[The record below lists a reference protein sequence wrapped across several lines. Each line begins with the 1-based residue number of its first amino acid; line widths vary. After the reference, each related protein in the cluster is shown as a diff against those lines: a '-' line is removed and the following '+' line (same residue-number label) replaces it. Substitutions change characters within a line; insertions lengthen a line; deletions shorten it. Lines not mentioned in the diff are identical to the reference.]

1 MRSVEERAQE
11 SLGRSMAPI
20 YGMVTRAIDERGLHP
35 EVLLDVGC
43 GRADFYP
50 FARERARRYVGVDV
64 LRYPGFPEDLELVQ
78 VDLETGHVPLADG
91 TADVVVCAETIEH
104 VENPRALARELVRLV
119 RADGWVFITT
129 PNQLSGA
136 SLLCLLARGQF
147 LSFQEFPG
155 LYPAHLSALLEI
167 DLIRIARECGL
178 VDVAISYTGSGR
190 IPFTPRHWPAPLQAK
205 HGSIGRV
212 FSDNILV
219 CGRKPAP
226 EPRGASAA

>member
-1 MRSVEERAQE
+1 MRSVEERAK
-11 SLGRSMAPI
+11 
-20 YGMVTRAIDERGLHP
+20 VTRGISVAPVYRMLAEAIDERGLRP

-50 FARERARRYVGVDV
+50 FARDRARRYVGVDV
-64 LRYPGFPEDLELVQ
+64 LRHAGFPENLELVQ
-78 VDLETGHVPLADG
+78 VDLETGRVPLPDG
-91 TADVVVCAETIEH
+91 FADVVVCAETIEH
-104 VENPRALARELVRLV
+104 VENPRALARELSRLV
-119 RADGWVFITT
+119 RPGGWVFITT

-147 LSFQEFPG
+147 QWFQEFPG
-155 LYPAHLSALLEI
+155 SYPEHLSALLEI

-178 VDVAISYTGSGR
+178 ADVDIMYSGSGR
-190 IPFTPRHWPAPLQAK
+190 VPFTPRHWPAPLQAK
-205 HGSIGRV
+205 RGSLARL

-226 EPRGASAA
+226 EPRAQ